1 MGWIRI
7 RMVPELGKFKAG
19 SGSATLQRSTSSI
32 GVIVLC
38 IFLVYMALTVFILS
52 FLLKQNVHEK
62 MHFLVDLVSGTF
74 SKLVA
79 YCLLS

>member
-1 MGWIRI
+1 MYFFWIF
-7 RMVPELGKFKAG
+7 VF
-19 SGSATLQRSTSSI
+19 
-32 GVIVLC
+32 
-38 IFLVYMALTVFILS
+38 FLALKVVILS

-62 MHFLVDLVSGTF
+62 MHFLVDLVSETF